1 MVHEITDCEF
11 FMKPILFLKSQK
23 SLSNLLSESS
33 SVPQRFYISLCE
45 EDKKLIL
52 KLESFFKD
60 EWMLESLLM
69 QTRIEGGSND
79 NDVTDE
85 TVIAW
90 FSLVLSSY
98 VDTTHTG

>member
-11 FMKPILFLKSQK
+11 LMKPILFLKFQK

-33 SVPQRFYISLCE
+33 SVPQRFDISVCD

-60 EWMLESLLM
+60 EWMLEFLLM
-69 QTRIEGGSND
+69 QTRIEGGSKD

-90 FSLVLSSY
+90 FSLVSSLY
-98 VDTTHTG
+98 AETIHTG

>member
-33 SVPQRFYISLCE
+33 SVPQRFDISVCE
-45 EDKKLIL
+45 DDKKLIL

-60 EWMLESLLM
+60 EWMFEFLFM

-79 NDVTDE
+79 NDVTEE

-90 FSLVLSSY
+90 FSLVSSLY
-98 VDTTHTG
+98 EDTTHTG

>member
-33 SVPQRFYISLCE
+33 SVPQRFDISLCE

-52 KLESFFKD
+52 KLESLF
-60 EWMLESLLM
+60 M

-79 NDVTDE
+79 NYVTDE
-85 TVIAW
+85 TVIA
-90 FSLVLSSY
+90 
-98 VDTTHTG
+98 

>member
-1 MVHEITDCEF
+1 
-11 FMKPILFLKSQK
+11 MKPILFLKSQK

-33 SVPQRFYISLCE
+33 SVPQRFDISVYE

-60 EWMLESLLM
+60 EWMLESLFM

-90 FSLVLSSY
+90 FSLVSSLY
-98 VDTTHTG
+98 ADTTHTG